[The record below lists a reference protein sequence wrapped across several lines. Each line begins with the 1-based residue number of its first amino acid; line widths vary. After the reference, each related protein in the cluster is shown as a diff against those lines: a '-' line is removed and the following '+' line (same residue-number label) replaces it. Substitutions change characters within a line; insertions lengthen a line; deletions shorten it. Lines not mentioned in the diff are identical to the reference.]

1 MRLCHADK
9 LLLGGAGT
17 VIASSIALGATPL
30 SIGVPVAI
38 LAGLIADGIA
48 RPGSSLLYPTLSKGP
63 TDQPRVALTFDDGPD
78 AAVTPGI
85 LDTLAAFN
93 AHATFFAI
101 GRNIEQNPALA
112 RRIVDEHHELGNH
125 SWQHSRFQ
133 NFFGRARQVD
143 DLVRSSQLIRE
154 ITGLRTEPW
163 YRPPIGLKS
172 PPLARAAHQLGM
184 KRMIAW
190 SLHGRDTQQDDP
202 HRIAAGILARIVP
215 GDIVLLHDGHDLPG
229 RHRTAGAHALPLILQ
244 GLKERGLE
252 AVTVSKLLDAAKQ
265 AARTNDS

>member
-1 MRLCHADK
+1 MRLCQADK

-30 SIGVPVAI
+30 SIGVPAAI

-48 RPGSSLLYPTLSKGP
+48 RPASSLLYPTISKGSA
-63 TDQPRVALTFDDGPD
+63 DKPRVALTFDDGPD
-78 AAVTPGI
+78 ASVTPGI

-93 AHATFFAI
+93 ARATFFAI
-101 GRNIEQNPALA
+101 GRNIGQNRALA

-133 NFFGRARQVD
+133 NFFGRARQIE
-143 DLVRSSQLIRE
+143 DLIRSSQLIRE
-154 ITGLRTEPW
+154 VTGSQTEPL

-202 HRIAAGILARIVP
+202 RRIASGILARISA

-229 RHRTAGAHALPLILQ
+229 RHRTAGARALPLILQ

-252 AVTVSKLLDAAKQ
+252 AVTVSELLEA
-265 AARTNDS
+265 S